1 MKNNWIFIDSGYKSG
16 FYNIAADEEIL
27 SFEKPV
33 LRIYGFKPY
42 CITLGYSMNADD
54 ALNRDYIIHKGFD
67 ITRRMTGGKAVLHG
81 DEITYSL
88 AAPLSFFGK
97 SVVNAYEKSS
107 LVLEYAYRQCG
118 IVIER
123 AGENEKGNN
132 PICFAEKS
140 KYEVSAGGKKLAG
153 FAQKKC
159 GDKILQ
165 HCSIPLNVD
174 FSVLKN
180 CFSLEEGEA
189 NELADKISAVNLLS
203 KEFIAYAAFKNYLLE
218 GFKKIFHV
226 DFEITDFSAEQ
237 EKNIYERVN
246 RKYILPCWVMRK

>member
-1 MKNNWIFIDSGYKSG
+1 M
-16 FYNIAADEEIL
+16 AADEEML

-42 CITLGYSMNADD
+42 CITLGYSMNADN

-165 HCSIPLNVD
+165 HCSIPLSID
-174 FSVLKN
+174 FNLLEN
-180 CFSLEEGEA
+180 CFFQKEEA
-189 NELADKISAVNLLS
+189 IELKDKISAANLLG
-203 KEFIAYAAFKNYLLE
+203 KGNVTFTGFKDFLLE
-218 GFKKIFHV
+218 GFKKTFQV